1 MALSTDQESTEDL
14 RVVIVAVDEGDV
26 YCLTDEDGEP
36 QTYASGDPA
45 IAELVESAA
54 ATYGADVRAMS
65 VSEFLALGE
74 DAE

>member
-1 MALSTDQESTEDL
+1 MALSTDQESTDDL

-36 QTYASGDPA
+36 QTYVSGDPL

-54 ATYGADVRAMS
+54 STYGADVRAMP

-74 DAE
+74 DED

>member
-1 MALSTDQESTEDL
+1 MAMSTDQEPTEDT
-14 RVVIVAVDEGDV
+14 RVVIVAVDEGDI

-36 QTYASGDPA
+36 QTYTPGDPA

-54 ATYGADVRAMS
+54 STYGADVRAML

-74 DAE
+74 DTE